1 MNPQAMP
8 ILTNMRNSCE
18 HIDGLERTAKML
30 RKAMKRKGVT
40 VQQRRGLALALEFV
54 KAKAEEGAVLL
65 MSGAEHLDSVV
76 NPEAPDV
83 H

>member
-1 MNPQAMP
+1 MNPQAMT

-18 HIDGLERTAKML
+18 MLDGLERTAKML

-40 VQQRRGLALALEFV
+40 HSELRGLGVALAFIKQ
-54 KAKAEEGAVLL
+54 KADEGTALL
-65 MSGAEHLDSVV
+65 MSGAGHLDDATT
-76 NPEAPDV
+76 PEVPDV

>member
-18 HIDGLERTAKML
+18 VLDGLDRTSKML
-30 RKAMKRKGVT
+30 RKAMRRKGVT
-40 VQQRRGLALALEFV
+40 PEQRRGLKVALDFIKQ
-54 KAKAEEGAVLL
+54 KADEGSALL
-65 MSGAEHLDSVV
+65 MSGAEHLDAATT
-76 NPEAPDV
+76 ETPDV